1 MYSKPNLAKPT
12 PTGGK
17 EKQSSKPPTASG
29 GQKPKN
35 KVEVDSGEDS
45 LEEEKQIMLSSL
57 NPGSRKPELA
67 ATQTKHDGAEDRF
80 GIKADSIEKDEEI
93 ESRYSD
99 TEDNV
104 NENQEEQR

>member
-1 MYSKPNLAKPT
+1 MYSKPNLSKPT
-12 PTGGK
+12 QNSGK

-35 KVEVDSGEDS
+35 KVEADSGEDS

-57 NPGSRKPELA
+57 KQGNQKPGLS
-67 ATQTKHDGAEDRF
+67 ATQTKLDGADNSF
-80 GIKADSIEKDEEI
+80 GIKADSIEKNEEI

-99 TEDNV
+99 TEDNQ